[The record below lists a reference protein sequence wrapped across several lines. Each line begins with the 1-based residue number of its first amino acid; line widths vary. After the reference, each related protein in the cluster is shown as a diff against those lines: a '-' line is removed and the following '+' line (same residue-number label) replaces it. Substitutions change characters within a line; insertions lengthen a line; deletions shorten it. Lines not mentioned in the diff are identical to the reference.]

1 MLIGF
6 GNIVL
11 YAGMRIKPLELKLN
25 GVNATH
31 CTWLWSNH
39 SEWVGTATRSMAE
52 PKPRKRPRKVSDAPD
67 KKNYIQ
73 KKKLMHGQTQKT
85 TGVVFPCWRM
95 LVEEGTEG

>member
-1 MLIGF
+1 
-6 GNIVL
+6 
-11 YAGMRIKPLELKLN
+11 
-25 GVNATH
+25 
-31 CTWLWSNH
+31 
-39 SEWVGTATRSMAE
+39 MAE

-73 KKKLMHGQTQKT
+73 KKKLIHGQTQKT